1 MINVTIWNEF
11 IQERESEAIR
21 AVYPEGI
28 HGCIG
33 KFLAEDEKIAV
44 RYAMLDQPEHGL
56 TEEVLAKTDVLI
68 WWGHR
73 AHEAV
78 EDEIV
83 RRVKREV
90 LRGMGLIAL
99 HSTHHSKIMKALL
112 GTTLNLRW
120 KHGER
125 ERLVCIDPAHPIAA
139 GIDEPI
145 ELAQEEM
152 YGEFFDIPKPDET
165 VFLGWFSDGNVFR
178 SGVTFTRGR
187 GRIFYFQPGH
197 EEYPIYYDPA
207 IRKIIRNAVY
217 WATPYKKLSSDYE
230 CTAE

>member
-1 MINVTIWNEF
+1 
-11 IQERESEAIR
+11 
-21 AVYPEGI
+21 
-28 HGCIG
+28 
-33 KFLAEDEKIAV
+33 
-44 RYAMLDQPEHGL
+44 
-56 TEEVLAKTDVLI
+56 
-68 WWGHR
+68 
-73 AHEAV
+73 
-78 EDEIV
+78 
-83 RRVKREV
+83 
-90 LRGMGLIAL
+90 
-99 HSTHHSKIMKALL
+99 
-112 GTTLNLRW
+112 
-120 KHGER
+120 